1 MYTLGIDIGS
11 TSSKAAILQDGKMI
25 VGRSVVSLGTGT
37 IGPEQALRQVLSES
51 GLSQS
56 DMDCIIVTG

>member
-25 VGRSVVSLGTGT
+25 VGRSVVSLGTKRVIT
-37 IGPEQALRQVLSES
+37 VRY
-51 GLSQS
+51 GLHHCYRLWP
-56 DMDCIIVTG
+56 DEL